1 MMIIQRLFPGTFR
14 IKRGFVHHEWISQP
28 GSGLVLISA
37 TGPFSVN
44 QKMASSSLALG
55 FMPWLAFKHDG
66 KEFPS
71 INTSFDL
78 NGYLLKE
85 DVYSYQPTSLG
96 VRARLTQAIQWTAE
110 TLEEVSQGC
119 LMGGILW

>member
-1 MMIIQRLFPGTFR
+1 
-14 IKRGFVHHEWISQP
+14 
-28 GSGLVLISA
+28 
-37 TGPFSVN
+37 
-44 QKMASSSLALG
+44 MASSSLALG

-71 INTSFDL
+71 INTSFFDL

-96 VRARLTQAIQWTAE
+96 VRVVAQAIQWTAE
-110 TLEEVSQGC
+110 TLGGGISRV
-119 LMGGILW
+119 LNGGILW